1 MDNNYAGEINDGSS
15 RSTSV
20 SIPTTLEAR
29 EEPVYQRH
37 NNADIERRSS
47 VSSDGAD
54 TMRRLH
60 KTEGMQRQE
69 RMSSVEEEETE
80 HTNKNKAGLY
90 ICSPQK

>member
-1 MDNNYAGEINDGSS
+1 M
-15 RSTSV
+15 
-20 SIPTTLEAR
+20 
-29 EEPVYQRH
+29 YQRH

-47 VSSDGAD
+47 VSSDGVD
-54 TMRRLH
+54 TMRRLD

-90 ICSPQK
+90 IFYTKIVKSPPPSEFFFM